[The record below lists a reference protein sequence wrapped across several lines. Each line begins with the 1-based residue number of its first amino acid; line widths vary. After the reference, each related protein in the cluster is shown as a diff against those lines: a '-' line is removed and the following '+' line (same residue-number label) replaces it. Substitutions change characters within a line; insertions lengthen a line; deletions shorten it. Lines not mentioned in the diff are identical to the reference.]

1 MQSER
6 LGAVSAPPCVRWD
19 RQLGDVSLW
28 PIRWGL
34 GRLLDWR
41 ERQRGNPAFTFLA
54 APSRKHRGFWKL
66 LLIEGLRRIVFVGYF
81 HRQHDHH
88 LHDQFAVLPCGELHN
103 HQSGED
109 CSWNFP
115 SPSHLDSLGRFN
127 HPVFGCY
134 IGKQFSPRSEGANGE
149 VIGRGR
155 VVIDPDLT
163 LEPDLIRPVSVV
175 PRSLVRDAGFVKC
188 DGQSESRF

>member
-88 LHDQFAVLPCGELHN
+88 LHDQFAVLPCGNCTTTNPVKIALGIFLLPHIWILLAASITLYLAAISANSSLH
-103 HQSGED
+103 
-109 CSWNFP
+109 
-115 SPSHLDSLGRFN
+115 
-127 HPVFGCY
+127 
-134 IGKQFSPRSEGANGE
+134 
-149 VIGRGR
+149 
-155 VVIDPDLT
+155 DPKEQT
-163 LEPDLIRPVSVV
+163 E
-175 PRSLVRDAGFVKC
+175 K
-188 DGQSESRF
+188 